1 MTYKMERKSKIRVGV
16 WGAAL
21 SAAVACTPSQQSEKA
36 GKGLPNVIL
45 IHLDDMG
52 YGDLS
57 LTGATG
63 YKTPHIDRMAN
74 EGLFFTHYYSPQA
87 VSSASRAGLLT
98 GCYPNR
104 VGFHGAL
111 GPQSRMGI
119 SAEEETIAEIL
130 KTRGYATAVY
140 GKWHLG
146 TPRQFLPTNHG
157 FDEFYGIPYSNDMWP
172 WHPTGTYPDLP
183 LFENEEI
190 VNPALTPADQEQ
202 FTTEFTRRTIDF
214 IKRNKETPFFIY
226 LAHHMPHVPLYVS
239 DKFKGKSE
247 QGLYGDVMMEIDW
260 SVGTILQTLE
270 EAGLDKNTLV
280 IFTSDNGPWINYGNH
295 AGSTGSLREGKGTT
309 FEGGQRVPCIMLWKG
324 MIPEGSISNSLV
336 SAIDILPTL
345 AEIAGAALPEKRI
358 DGVSLL
364 SILEGDMEAKPR
376 ETFYYY
382 YRQNSLQAVRHG
394 DWKLVFPH
402 PGRTYEGFQP
412 GNDGMPG
419 KVNEHFDHMGGL
431 YDLRRDPGERY
442 DVSESHPEI
451 VEKLK
456 QIAETARQDLGDDLT
471 GNSGKNRRE
480 PGRVEE

>member
-1 MTYKMERKSKIRVGV
+1 MQSKKSKSIIKFGA
-16 WGAAL
+16 WGAILTTAI
-21 SAAVACTPSQQSEKA
+21 SCSPSQQIKTERED
-36 GKGLPNVIL
+36 LPNIIL

-63 YKTPHIDRMAN
+63 YKTPHIDKMAR
-74 EGLFFTHYYSPQA
+74 EGLFFTHYYSAQA

-111 GPQSRMGI
+111 GPQSKMGI
-119 SAEEETIAEIL
+119 SEEEETIAEML
-130 KTRGYATAVY
+130 KERGYATAAY

-146 TPRQFLPTNHG
+146 TPRQFLPTNNG

-172 WHPTGTYPDLP
+172 WHPTGSYPDLP

-190 VNPALTPADQEQ
+190 VNHAVTPDDQTQ
-202 FTTEFTRRTIDF
+202 FTTDFTLRTVDF
-214 IKRNKETPFFIY
+214 IKRNQNNPFFIY
-226 LAHHMPHVPLYVS
+226 LAHPMPHVPLYVS
-239 DKFKGKSE
+239 EKFSGKSE

-260 SVGTILQTLE
+260 SVGTIIQALE
-270 EAGLDKNTLV
+270 DKGLDKNTLV

-309 FEGGQRVPCIMLWKG
+309 FEGGQRVPCIMIWKG
-324 MIPEGSISNSLV
+324 VIPKGGISNSLV

-345 AEIAGAALPEKRI
+345 AELTNAPLPEKLI
-358 DGVSLL
+358 DGVSLMP
-364 SILEGDMEAKPR
+364 ILEGDLDAQPR
-376 ETFYYY
+376 ESFYYY

-394 DWKLVFPH
+394 NWKLVFPH

-412 GNDGMPG
+412 GIDGMPG
-419 KVNEHFDHMGGL
+419 EVNEQHQHGGGL

-442 DVSESHPEI
+442 NVSESNPEI
-451 VEKLK
+451 VEKLE
-456 QIAETARQDLGDDLT
+456 QIANVAREDLGDDLK
-471 GNSGKNRRE
+471 GMAGKNRRE
-480 PGRVEE
+480 PGSI

>member
-1 MTYKMERKSKIRVGV
+1 MVTQKQRRSGIILGV
-16 WGAAL
+16 STAL
-21 SAAVACTPSQQSEKA
+21 TAAVACSPSPQAKTTREA
-36 GKGLPNVIL
+36 LPNVIL

-57 LTGATG
+57 LTGAIG
-63 YKTPHIDRMAN
+63 YSTPRIDQMAG
-74 EGLFFTHYYSPQA
+74 EGLFFTHYYTAQA

-98 GCYPNR
+98 GSYPNR

-111 GPQSRMGI
+111 GPNSQVGI
-119 SAEEETIAEIL
+119 SAEEETMAELL
-130 KTRGYATAVY
+130 KKKGYATAIY

-146 TPRQFLPTNHG
+146 LQPQFLPTNHG

-183 LFENEEI
+183 LFEGEEI
-190 VNPALTPADQEQ
+190 INPAVTPEDQKQ
-202 FTTEFTRRTIDF
+202 FTRDFTFQTVDF
-214 IKRNKETPFFIY
+214 IHRNVENPFFIY
-226 LAHHMPHVPLYVS
+226 LAHPMPHVPLYVS
-239 DKFKGKSE
+239 EEFQGKSA

-260 SVGTILQTLE
+260 SVGTILDALKET
-270 EAGLDKNTLV
+270 GLMASTLV

-309 FEGGQRVPCIMLWKG
+309 FDGGHRVPCIMLWEG
-324 MIPEGSISNSLV
+324 VIPAGSISSSLV
-336 SAIDILPTL
+336 ASIDILPTL
-345 AEIAGAALPEKRI
+345 AELTGAPLPEKQI
-358 DGVSLL
+358 DGVSLVP
-364 SILEGDMEAKPR
+364 ILEGDLNAQPR

-402 PGRTYEGFQP
+402 PGRTYQGYQP

-419 KVNEHFDHMGGL
+419 EVTEQHPHAGGL

-442 DVSESHPEI
+442 DVSASHPEI
-451 VEKLK
+451 VQELER
-456 QIAETARQDLGDDLT
+456 IAEEARQDLGDDLT
-471 GNSGKNRRE
+471 GNPGANRRA
-480 PGRVEE
+480 PGRVSE